1 MKRILPIDEALSL
14 TVEIPEVYAIL
25 QDRLADGYDTVE
37 ISIDEDGIR
46 VMPVDKQ
53 TGPTSDSVHVPTT
66 EWRKKPSH
74 LSKAVVEEERYTFSP
89 WYVPDSLDAHGEWTD
104 PKEVQ
109 HAFWKYLANE
119 DRDIRLQH
127 NTDIVAGRWVEGA
140 TWPYEVE
147 VEVKHP
153 EGEVEYKFPAGTPF
167 LGIIWEPWAW
177 ELIKSGEIR
186 GLSIGGTAQRAE
198 MELSKLDYNPT
209 GTVEFAKMIQQVD
222 GKWQLLSQDGS
233 KLLGTFDTKADA
245 EAREAEINRIKHMV
259 KATLSLDASEFAKK
273 APSTGDFV
281 SWNSSGGRAR
291 GKIDRIERNGEI
303 KVPNSDF
310 TITGDDD
317 NPAALI
323 TVWREFADGWKATDT
338 KVGHK
343 LGTLTVISNLNKNAP
358 FIAASDYADAVEFAK
373 EAYMMTEPTKE
384 GLAAEL
390 SDLLGEVVAFRFIA
404 QGFSWNV
411 SGPDFQ
417 QFHSLFC
424 DVYDEADKSI
434 DVIAQNIR
442 KLNFDAPF
450 MLSDFMGEVASLDI
464 PDTNDPIVMAKVLYI
479 ANEQVRSTIVAAYAL
494 ATSIG
499 EQGVANY
506 LAELQSKHS
515 EWQWKLRLVVG
526 DDFADA
532 YEVNI
537 DAARRLLQLNLTKH
551 LSGQHDQSS
560 HGRGGGTG
568 GGYGTTRRRRA
579 AAINAGQTRK
589 PLARDAEGR
598 VINPEATGGYKAGI
612 PEEVTYRNTVLTP
625 EHSLWHHMES
635 DGKGGYQLT
644 KERKEL
650 HNKIIE
656 DATKN
661 VPVSDDPTFNLLGGG
676 PASGKSTAVRTGLT
690 GFPNGDSAVQ
700 INADDVKSELGE
712 FERMRLS
719 SSDDDFFNAA
729 AFSHEE
735 SSLVAKDIQKVAF
748 LNRQNVVLD
757 GTGNSSIDSLAGKV
771 EAARASGYKVNAAY
785 ITVPTQVALNRANA
799 RSLGETSRRFV
810 PDSVV
815 VGTHRSVS
823 QVFPEA
829 VSRGL
834 FDDIKLI
841 DNTGSS
847 PVLIGDT
854 QDGQFTVAN
863 QDLYDAFLTKGN
875 G

>member
-1 MKRILPIDEALSL
+1 VKKILPIDEALSL
-14 TVEIPEVYAIL
+14 TQEIPEVYAIL

-89 WYVPDSLDAHGEWTD
+89 WYVPDVLDAHGEWTD
-104 PKEVQ
+104 PREVQ

-147 VEVKHP
+147 VEIKHP
-153 EGEVEYKFPAGTPF
+153 EGEVQYKFPAGTPF

-186 GLSIGGTAQRAE
+186 GLSIGGTAQRTE
-198 MELSKLDYNPT
+198 LDLSKLDYDPT
-209 GTVEFAKMIQQVD
+209 GTVEF
-222 GKWQLLSQDGS
+222 S
-233 KLLGTFDTKADA
+233 K
-245 EAREAEINRIKHMV
+245 E
-259 KATLSLDASEFAKK
+259 
-273 APSTGDFV
+273 APSKGDFV

-291 GKIDRIERNGEI
+291 GKIDRIVRDGEI
-303 KVPNSDF
+303 KVPNSNF

-343 LGTLTVISNLNKNAP
+343 LGTLTIISALNKNAP
-358 FIAASDYADAVEFAK
+358 FIEASDYAEAVEFAK

-390 SDLLGEVVAFRFIA
+390 SDLLGEVVAFKFIA

-424 DVYDEADKSI
+424 DVYDEADKSM

-479 ANEQVRSTIVAAYAL
+479 ANEQVRSCIVAGYAL

-537 DAARRLLQLNLTKH
+537 DAARRLLQLNLNKH
-551 LSGQHDQSS
+551 LSGQHDQST
-560 HGRGGGTG
+560 HGK
-568 GGYGTTRRRRA
+568 GGYAGIRSRRA
-579 AAINAGQTRK
+579 GAINKGQTKK
-589 PLARDAEGR
+589 PLPRDAEGR

-635 DGKGGYQLT
+635 DGKGGYQIT

-656 DATKN
+656 DATRN
-661 VPVSDDPTFNLLGGG
+661 VPVSDDPAFNLLGGG

-690 GFPNGDSAVQ
+690 GFPDGDNAVQ
-700 INADDVKSELGE
+700 INADNIKSELGE
-712 FERMRLS
+712 FERMRMS

-748 LNRQNVVLD
+748 LNRQSVVLD
-757 GTGNSSIDSLAGKV
+757 GTGNSSIESLAGKV
-771 EAARASGYKVNAAY
+771 DAARASGYKVKAAY
-785 ITVPTQVALNRANA
+785 ITIPTSDALNRANS

-823 QVFPEA
+823 QVYPEA

-834 FDDIKLI
+834 FDDIRLI

-847 PVLIGDT
+847 PILIAST
-854 QDGQFTVAN
+854 QDGQHIVAD
-863 QDLYDAFLTKGN
+863 QGLYDDFLAKGN
-875 G
+875 

>member
-1 MKRILPIDEALSL
+1 MKKILPIDEALTL
-14 TVEIPEVYAIL
+14 TQEIPEVYALI

-37 ISIDEDGIR
+37 ISIEEDGIR

-89 WYVPDSLDAHGEWTD
+89 WYVPDVLDAHGEWTD
-104 PKEVQ
+104 PREVQ

-127 NTDIVAGRWVEGA
+127 NTDIVAGTWVEGA

-153 EGEVEYKFPAGTPF
+153 EGEVQYKFPAGTPF

-177 ELIKSGEIR
+177 ELIKSGDIR

-198 MELSKLDYNPT
+198 LELSKLDYAPT
-209 GTVEFAKMIQQVD
+209 GTVEFTKMIQEVG
-222 GKWQLLSQDGS
+222 GKFVLFSQDGT
-233 KLLGTFDTKADA
+233 KRLGTFDTKEEA
-245 EAREAEINRIKHMV
+245 EEREAQINRIQHMS
-259 KATLSLDASEFAKK
+259 KN

-291 GKIDRIERNGEI
+291 GKIDRIVRDGEI
-303 KVPNSDF
+303 KVPNSSF
-310 TITGDDD
+310 TITGDEDD
-317 NPAALI
+317 PAALI
-323 TVWREFADGWKATDT
+323 TVWQEFADGWKATDT

-343 LGTLTVISNLNKNAP
+343 LGTLTVISSLNKNAP
-358 FIAASDYADAVEFAK
+358 FIEASDFVEAVQFAK

-390 SDLLGEVVAFRFIA
+390 SDLLGDIVAFKFIA

-424 DVYDEADKSI
+424 DVYDEADKSMDI
-434 DVIAQNIR
+434 IAQSIR

-479 ANEQVRSTIVAAYAL
+479 ANEQVRSCIVGAYAL

-526 DDFADA
+526 DAFADA

-537 DAARRLLQLNLTKH
+537 DAARRLLQMNLTKH
-551 LSGQHDQSS
+551 LSGQHDQAS
-560 HGRGGGTG
+560 HGGKGGN
-568 GGYGTTRRRRA
+568 GYTSIRSRRA
-579 AAINAGQTRK
+579 REINKGQTKK
-589 PLARDAEGR
+589 PLPRDAEGR
-598 VINPEATGGYKAGI
+598 VINPDATGGYKANI
-612 PEEVTYRNTVLTP
+612 PEEITYRNTTLTP
-625 EHSLWHHMES
+625 EHSLWHHLES

-644 KERKEL
+644 QERKQL
-650 HNKIIE
+650 HNKIVE
-656 DATKN
+656 EATKD
-661 VPVSDDPTFNLLGGG
+661 VPVSDDPSFNLLGGG
-676 PASGKSTAVRTGLT
+676 PASGKTTAGAALS
-690 GFPNGDSAVQ
+690 GFPDKESAVQ
-700 INADDVKSELGE
+700 INADDIKNELGE
-712 FERMRLS
+712 FDRMRMS
-719 SSDDDFFNAA
+719 SSDADFFNAA

-735 SSLVAKDIQKVAF
+735 SSLIAKDVQKLAF
-748 LNRQNVVLD
+748 TNRQNVVLD
-757 GTGNSSIDSLAGKV
+757 GTGNSSIETLSGKV
-771 EAARASGYKVNAAY
+771 QAARASGYRVNAAY
-785 ITVPTQVALNRANA
+785 ITIPTSDALNRANSRA
-799 RSLGETSRRFV
+799 LGENNRRFV
-810 PDSVV
+810 PESVV
-815 VGTHRSVS
+815 VSTHRSVS
-823 QVFPEA
+823 QVFPAA

-834 FDDIKLI
+834 FDDVRLI

-847 PVLIGDT
+847 PILIGST
-854 QDGQFTVAN
+854 QNGQFSVAD
-863 QDLYDAFLTKGN
+863 QGLYDEFLSKGN